1 MTDARTP
8 TTPPATGIAL
18 RDHFA
23 GQILAA
29 MLIAP
34 KQPGV
39 ARMEMDGMA
48 KSAYEFADALIRARE
63 A

>member
-1 MTDARTP
+1 MTDKSSP
-8 TTPPATGIAL
+8 TAPGANGMTL